1 MGVVKYSFK
10 VEKKIS
16 LHMIIVAAHGIVKAT
31 WDNSKLKCIGR
42 LSISNEKPP

>member
-1 MGVVKYSFK
+1 LKNSKIKLHKSEIWILRSMGVVKYSFK

-31 WDNSKLKCIGR
+31 
-42 LSISNEKPP
+42 